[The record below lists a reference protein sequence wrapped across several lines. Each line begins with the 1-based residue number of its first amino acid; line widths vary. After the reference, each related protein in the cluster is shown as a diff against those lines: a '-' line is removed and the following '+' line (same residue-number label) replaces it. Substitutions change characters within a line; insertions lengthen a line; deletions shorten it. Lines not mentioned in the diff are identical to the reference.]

1 MKTDAD
7 SFFDFDIEPI
17 RMRYLGSSSK
27 RKTKQNQKFFSH
39 FSWINKFETEV
50 FRHFIQK
57 CFEPCPLPY
66 PYLTLTLFCFP
77 KKAFF
82 GGIFCC
88 CWKKFFK
95 VNFGNH
101 LSTSQLRC
109 QSLRDFKNIVS
120 SLRLSVIRS
129 SSSLKEKEANVD

>member
-66 PYLTLTLFCFP
+66 PYPILLPQEGLFWRYILLLLEEVF
-77 KKAFF
+77 
-82 GGIFCC
+82 
-88 CWKKFFK
+88 
-95 VNFGNH
+95 
-101 LSTSQLRC
+101 
-109 QSLRDFKNIVS
+109 
-120 SLRLSVIRS
+120 
-129 SSSLKEKEANVD
+129 